1 MSHIRLAGM
10 LPHSLVN
17 GPGIRFVLF
26 LQGCEHRCPECHN
39 PGTHDLFGGTEYTLE
54 EVSQMI
60 RSAKHI
66 DGITISGGEPFLQPE
81 ACAKL
86 SMEARETGLS
96 VWCYTGWT
104 LEELLCASNRH
115 QALQVLQNIDVL
127 VDGRF
132 VAALQANHP
141 KECLWRGST
150 NQRLIDAR
158 VSLQEG
164 RPVLFQIYDDE
175 FLR

>member
-1 MSHIRLAGM
+1 
-10 LPHSLVN
+10 
-17 GPGIRFVLF
+17 
-26 LQGCEHRCPECHN
+26 
-39 PGTHDLFGGTEYTLE
+39 
-54 EVSQMI
+54 MI